1 MSLSLRISFII
12 GLIAIAI
19 SSAVAFVHFQVQL
32 SHFTQQSE
40 NLVTQM
46 AENDRGT
53 SSIAAYLLDMELGE
67 EIVAGLAS
75 NDLIAFASI
84 SSRGEPVAAA
94 GRNIAAQTNLEIAL
108 YNPFDDTEQIGLL
121 MVHPDADFIQN
132 QASSNSIQTALTLI
146 GLSTVVAIIVGI
158 FVNLKLTRPLR
169 ALSEEFAR
177 VDTSNPEKMLAID
190 IGYSKRDEIGS
201 LIKKTN
207 NLISALQ
214 ARFRSEKILRQTNDE
229 LQKQFRLLFE
239 QATAGI
245 ALISA
250 KGQVSI
256 SNPAFKE
263 LFDGLVSQT
272 EFSQLFEEP
281 DKINEQLTILRNTY
295 SIAQIDIDLVSVKNG
310 QKRYLHCLF
319 SRILDSREMSRD
331 NSENLIEVIVYDV
344 TERRE
349 EELKARY
356 EADHDSLTGLLNRR
370 SGSIRLQSQL
380 NQALTNKNVF
390 SLMMIDLDKFKPVN
404 DTYGHD
410 AGDIVLQTISR
421 RLKSLLNDTH
431 STFIRWGG
439 DEFLLGLTIEDHR
452 SIAEFAD
459 SLLTI
464 IQQDISLNQDITV
477 QVGASIGII
486 RILKSSPQ
494 NIDELIIKADEL
506 MYNIKQSGRNHFQI
520 ITLDQTSF

>member
-12 GLIAIAI
+12 GVIAIAI
-19 SSAVAFVHFQVQL
+19 SSAVAYVHFQFQL
-32 SHFTQQSE
+32 EHFTQQSE

-53 SSIAAYLLDMELGE
+53 SSIAAYLLDMELAE
-67 EIVAGLAS
+67 EIVAGLAN

-94 GRNIAAQTNLEIAL
+94 GRNTAARNNLEISL
-108 YNPFDDTEQIGLL
+108 HNPFDGTEQIGLL
-121 MVHPDADFIQN
+121 VVHPDAAFIQN

-146 GLSTVVAIIVGI
+146 GLSIVIAIIVGV

-169 ALSEEFAR
+169 ALSREFAR
-177 VDTSNPEKMLAID
+177 VDTSNPEKMIAID
-190 IGYSKRDEIGS
+190 IGYRKHDEIS
-201 LIKKTN
+201 RLIKKTN

-245 ALISA
+245 ALISDR
-250 KGQVSI
+250 GQVSI
-256 SNPAFKE
+256 ANPAFKA
-263 LFDGLVSQT
+263 LFGALASKTD
-272 EFSQLFEEP
+272 FSQLFDEP
-281 DKINEQLTILRNTY
+281 DKVSEQLNTLRNTD
-295 SIAQIDIDLVSVKNG
+295 SISQIDIDFVSVKDG

-319 SRILDSREMSRD
+319 SSILDSRELARD
-331 NSENLIEVIVYDV
+331 NSQNLIEVIVYDV

-349 EELKARY
+349 DELKARY

-370 SGSIRLQSQL
+370 SGLIRLQSQF
-380 NQALTNKNVF
+380 NQSLKNNKVF
-390 SLMMIDLDKFKPVN
+390 SLMMIDLDNFKPVN

-421 RLKSLLNDTH
+421 RVKSLMNDTH

-439 DEFLLGLTIEDHR
+439 DEFLLGLTIEDTH
-452 SIAEFAD
+452 SITEFAD
-459 SLLTI
+459 SLLNI
-464 IQQDISLNQDITV
+464 IRQDVALNQAITV

-486 RILKSSPQ
+486 RVLKRAPLKV
-494 NIDELIIKADEL
+494 DELIMKADEL
-506 MYNIKQSGRNHFQI
+506 MYDIKQSGRNHFQI
-520 ITLDQTSF
+520 TTLL